1 MKIML
6 YVNSHLPDIGG
17 RELVVHNLALQFQ
30 AKGHDVVVA
39 GAAGF
44 RRHANIRFEYPV
56 VRWPVLGMAEDA
68 SRMVA
73 FTAHQLGN
81 RYDVVHPHV
90 TYPCGYI
97 ATKMRWATKAPIVI
111 TPHGE
116 DINVIPEINFG
127 QRLDPRQAP
136 QIEYAV
142 GHADLL
148 TAISETV
155 YNSILDTGAPAER
168 VVRIPNG
175 VDMARFA
182 SPVSADL
189 EAALGIPAASTCIT
203 SIGNFHPRK
212 GHRALVDSMKIARQ
226 SNSNLH
232 LVIVGRTSDEFCGEV
247 SREGCDEFVTFTGPL
262 SVPSPMSDEP
272 DLLAALLQK
281 SAIYVSSS
289 IDEGAEGL
297 SLALFESMAAEA
309 CPIVTNISGNRDIID
324 EGRNGRVV
332 EPGNADALAQAI
344 VEVAGDEA
352 TRSRLAAAARETA
365 SAYGW
370 DVIADQYLEN
380 YQRAIHT
387 KENSG

>member
-1 MKIML
+1 
-6 YVNSHLPDIGG
+6 
-17 RELVVHNLALQFQ
+17 
-30 AKGHDVVVA
+30 
-39 GAAGF
+39 
-44 RRHANIRFEYPV
+44 
-56 VRWPVLGMAEDA
+56 
-68 SRMVA
+68 
-73 FTAHQLGN
+73 
-81 RYDVVHPHV
+81 
-90 TYPCGYI
+90 
-97 ATKMRWATKAPIVI
+97 
-111 TPHGE
+111 
-116 DINVIPEINFG
+116 
-127 QRLDPRQAP
+127 
-136 QIEYAV
+136 
-142 GHADLL
+142 
-148 TAISETV
+148 
-155 YNSILDTGAPAER
+155 
-168 VVRIPNG
+168 
-175 VDMARFA
+175 
-182 SPVSADL
+182 
-189 EAALGIPAASTCIT
+189 
-203 SIGNFHPRK
+203 
-212 GHRALVDSMKIARQ
+212 
-226 SNSNLH
+226 
-232 LVIVGRTSDEFCGEV
+232 
-247 SREGCDEFVTFTGPL
+247 
-262 SVPSPMSDEP
+262 MSDEP